1 MNSAD
6 DAVSLFRG
14 DCNCAQ
20 AVLGAYAEEL
30 RVEPDMACRIAC
42 GFGGGMRRAETCGA
56 VTGALMVIGLKHGPS
71 RCGDKDGKDRAYRL
85 AAEFQQ
91 RFASRH
97 GSTICRDLLGC
108 DISTEDGHRQAKEQ
122 EMFDRRC
129 PAFVRDAAAIL
140 QELL

>member
-1 MNSAD
+1 MDSAD
-6 DAVSLFRG
+6 RAVSLFGG

-30 RVEPDMACRIAC
+30 EIAPELTCRIAC
-42 GFGGGMRRAETCGA
+42 GFGGGMRRADTCGA
-56 VTGALMVIGLKHGPS
+56 VTGALMVIGLRHGPAQ
-71 RCGDKDGKDRAYRL
+71 CGDQEGKDRTCRL

-97 GSTICRDLLGC
+97 GSTICRDLLEC
-108 DISTEDGHRQAKEQ
+108 DVSTEAGHQQAEEKGL
-122 EMFDRRC
+122 FDQRG
-129 PAFVRDAAAIL
+129 PEFVRDAAAFL